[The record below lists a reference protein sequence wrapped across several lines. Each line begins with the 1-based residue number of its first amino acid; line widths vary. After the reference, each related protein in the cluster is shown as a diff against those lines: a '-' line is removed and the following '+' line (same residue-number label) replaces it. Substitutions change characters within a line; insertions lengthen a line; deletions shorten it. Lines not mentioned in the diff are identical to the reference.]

1 MRYRFSIALAIGKRY
16 RNKRKRMRML
26 LMVEVL
32 SHGQV
37 SHYFEGARSTFSIKN
52 AMDSISCVVRGV

>member
-1 MRYRFSIALAIGKRY
+1 
-16 RNKRKRMRML
+16 MRML